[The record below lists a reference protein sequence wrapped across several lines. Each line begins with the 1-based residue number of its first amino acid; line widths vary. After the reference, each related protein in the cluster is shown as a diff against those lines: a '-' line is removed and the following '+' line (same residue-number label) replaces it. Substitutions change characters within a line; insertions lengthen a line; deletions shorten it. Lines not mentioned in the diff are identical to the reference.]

1 MIWFDKITDL
11 QYYHQSKDVPCYCE
25 AIAYPT
31 DMFLQGHINNGNG
44 SYILKIYVY
53 SADGLIQYEE
63 ATSYFDYYFGKI
75 PGHGTHFFNARLKS
89 FSPAMCAHECYV
101 LRAEVIQSNGVIVF
115 NKYTERYC
123 QNNCCDVARNITF
136 EQTGF
141 SPLVIDGGDISDP
154 LVEVLGNEV
163 TLAGASSEIF
173 IPAGNCGEQLIRI
186 LSKFDCIDKFTG
198 DFYGTAD
205 EVLSGDASFAYRKIT
220 TLRGR
225 IVRRPRDIKRE
236 ISYNCKLQRS
246 ESAAQYLL
254 EGFEYLPPWKMYE
267 IEGQLHANRIWVD
280 DFSGVRE
287 YQFAGGT
294 AFKQVSKCFEFFKLE
309 VALED
314 CTQRQ
319 IFGCMPDCKT
329 SQNFDG
335 SDKIYVLPGTYNGGA
350 FYNSSKQ
357 LIANDYQGLL
367 DYFRTRNGVT
377 HVNDIDTVS
386 IGCDVYKVFG
396 VTSDGYIDA
405 YIYYDAPAPVNKVHA
420 RNADNIIDL
429 CAGLPA
435 VCALPAAVS
444 FSVAEHI
451 CDIPVPGVFAV
462 DDTDTDEVV
471 MVGFADWEP
480 DMAETSGAAHNHE
493 VAINLK
499 VVNETLT
506 EDPAH
511 PGEPVHIGEV
521 IAIIG
526 SNGRPA
532 ETIALNSTN
541 SSLPPDT
548 FITIDT
554 YGRIYYY
561 GFSTAASASDV
572 TIELNNI
579 TFNI

>member
-11 QYYHQSKDVPCYCE
+11 QYYHQPKDVPCYCE
-25 AIAYPT
+25 AIAYPP
-31 DMFLQGHINNGNG
+31 DMFLQGHIYNGNG

-53 SADGLIQYEE
+53 SADGLIQYED
-63 ATSYFDYYFGKI
+63 ATSYFDYYFGKM
-75 PGHGTHFFNARLKS
+75 PGSDTHFFNARLRS

-101 LRAEVIQSNGVIVF
+101 LRAEVIQSNGVTVF

-123 QNNCCDVARNITF
+123 QNNCCDTARNITF

-141 SPLVIDGGDISDP
+141 LPLVIDGGDITDP
-154 LVEVLGNEV
+154 LVEILGNEV
-163 TLAGASSEIF
+163 TLAGVSPEIF

-198 DFYGTAD
+198 DFYGTPD
-205 EVLSGDASFAYRKIT
+205 EVLSGDATFAYRKIT

-236 ISYNCKLQRS
+236 ISYNCKVQRS

-254 EGFEYLPPWKMYE
+254 EGFEYLPAWKMYE

-280 DFSGVRE
+280 DFSGIRE
-287 YQFAGGT
+287 YRFPGGT
-294 AFKQVSKCFEFFKLE
+294 AFKQVSKCFELFKLE

-314 CTQRQ
+314 CTQKQ
-319 IFGCMPDCKT
+319 IFGCKPDCNT
-329 SQNFDG
+329 SPNFDG
-335 SDKIYVLPGTYNGGA
+335 SDKIFVLPGAYNGGA
-350 FYNSSKQ
+350 FYNSQKQ
-357 LIANDYQGLL
+357 LIANDYDGLL

-377 HVNDIDTVS
+377 NVNDIDTAS
-386 IGCDVYKVFG
+386 ISCDLYKAFG
-396 VTSDGYIDA
+396 VTSGAYIDS
-405 YIYYDAPAPVNKVHA
+405 YIYYDAPTPVNKVHG
-420 RNADNIIDL
+420 RNADNINYL
-429 CAGLPA
+429 CTGLPA
-435 VCALPAAVS
+435 VCALPAVVS
-444 FSVAEHI
+444 FSVAGHI
-451 CDIPVPGVFAV
+451 CAIPVPGVFTV
-462 DDTDTDEVV
+462 NDTDTDEVV
-471 MVGFADWEP
+471 IAGFADWEP
-480 DMAETSGAAHNHE
+480 DIAETSGAVYNHE
-493 VAINLK
+493 VTLSLK
-499 VVNETLT
+499 VVNETLA

-511 PGEPVHIGEV
+511 PGEPIHLGEV

-526 SNGRPA
+526 NNGRPL

-548 FITIDT
+548 FITIDP

-561 GFSTAASASDV
+561 GFSTAASENDV

-579 TFNI
+579 TYNI